1 MTMQTRTNSFGT
13 TPGGMFRPSLSVRLQ
28 AVTLALLTIAAI
40 VFAVLNFQQRRHFNF
55 PDDGAVWW
63 DAAAGVTA
71 RQVTPGSAAAKAGI
85 EPGDVLVAID
95 GAPVTRA
102 TDVTRDLYRAGLWRQ
117 VNYRV
122 LRQGESMIVP
132 VVTEP
137 APKPLTAENF
147 LRLVGLIYLLIGL
160 FIFARR
166 WNAPRAVHFYLFC
179 LVSFI
184 LYSFHYSGK
193 LSTFDTE
200 VYWANVVA
208 LLLQPALLVHFAMVF
223 PYSPRRLRLRAG
235 LVYTV
240 PAALLA
246 LHASVAAGILGFS
259 PWLGS
264 RWTLDRIELAYMGI
278 FSLAAAALF
287 FRNYRRA
294 TAGLVRQQ
302 LKLATAG
309 VVAGIVPFLCGYVVP
324 YLAGATMRPW
334 MNLWVLSLALVPL
347 GFGYAII
354 RYRLMDVDIMFQRGL
369 AYTAATAGVV
379 GVYFALVAAIGLM
392 FHTAWTTGPAGV
404 LLAIVSAAFLFEP
417 LRDWVQ
423 ERLDRFFYRDRLDY
437 RRTLVEFGR
446 TLTAGVHLEPM
457 LASLLDRVSQALL
470 VDRLAIFVE
479 EDAAQPGR
487 FTLARSLGVGWDGSL
502 DLRFLDRLDAEGRGY
517 LFFEPTDAP
526 GLDPEERRTVGQL
539 GLNYFLACRGHD
551 RTVAVLGLGKT
562 VDGDYL
568 SSDDLGLLFT
578 MAGYIAIAIDN
589 GRLYSSL
596 EQKASQI
603 ERLKD
608 FSENIV
614 ESLSVGVLTTDLDGR
629 IESWN
634 SFLEQRF
641 AVSRDGALGRLA
653 EEVLPPELAA
663 EIALSYGS
671 ELGGVVTIYKLS
683 LPAATGEIVVNVAIA
698 PLRGKAGEKLGRLV
712 LLDDIT
718 ERVQLEE
725 QMRQTEKLSSLG
737 LLAAGVA
744 HEVNTP
750 LAVISNYAQMLARQI
765 GSDDPRQMLVDK
777 IVKQTFRASEIT
789 SNLLNFS
796 RAASATFS
804 DVDLNSVIRDTLALV
819 RHPLGSSQIQV
830 ELLLDSDLP
839 AIFGNANRLQQVFLN
854 LFLNARDAM
863 PSGGRLTVVSSRSN
877 SHVEVHVSDTG
888 HGIRP
893 EHVNRVFDPFFTTK
907 IPGQGTGLGL
917 AVSYGII
924 REHGGK
930 VELESHPGRGT
941 SFRLEFPAPRK
952 EVHA

>member
-1 MTMQTRTNSFGT
+1 MQTPANSFGT
-13 TPGGMFRPSLSVRLQ
+13 ASGGMFRPSLPVRLQ
-28 AVTLALLTIAAI
+28 AVTLALLTIAAV
-40 VFAVLNFQQRRHFNF
+40 VFAILNFQQREHYNL
-55 PDDGAVWW
+55 PDDGVVWW

-71 RQVTPGSAAAKAGI
+71 RQVAPDSAAAKAGI

-95 GAPVTRA
+95 QAPISRA
-102 TDVTRDLYRAGLWRQ
+102 TDVTRDLYRAGLWTQ
-117 VNYRV
+117 VNYHV
-122 LRQGESMIVP
+122 ERQGESMVVP

-137 APKPLTAENF
+137 AQKPLAAENF
-147 LRLVGLIYLLIGL
+147 LRLVGLVYLLIGL
-160 FIFARR
+160 FIFVRR

-193 LSTFDTE
+193 LTTFDTE

-208 LLLQPALLVHFAMVF
+208 MLLMPALLVHFAMVF
-223 PYSPRRLRLRAG
+223 PYSPRRSRLRAG

-246 LHASVAAGILGFS
+246 LHASVAAGLFGFT

-264 RWTLDRIELAYMGI
+264 RWTLDRIELAYLGI
-278 FSLAAAALF
+278 YSLGAAALF
-287 FRNYRRA
+287 FRSYRRA
-294 TAGLVRQQ
+294 PAGLVRQQ
-302 LKLATAG
+302 LKVATAG
-309 VVAGIVPFLCGYVVP
+309 VVAGVVPFLGGYVAP
-324 YLAGATMRPW
+324 YLAGATIEPW
-334 MNLWVLSLALVPL
+334 MNLWVLSLVLVPL
-347 GFGYAII
+347 GFAYAII

-379 GVYFALVAAIGLM
+379 GVYFALVAAIGLL

-417 LRDWVQ
+417 LREWVQ
-423 ERLDRFFYRDRLDY
+423 GRLDRFFYRDRLDY

-457 LASLLDRVSQALL
+457 LASLLDRISQALL

-479 EDAAQPGR
+479 DAATPGR
-487 FTLARSLGVGWDGSL
+487 FVLARSLGASWDGSL
-502 DLRFLDRLDAEGRGY
+502 DLGFLGTLVSEGRGY
-517 LFFEPTDAP
+517 LFFESSDAP
-526 GLDPEERRTVGQL
+526 GLAPEERRTVDQL
-539 GLNYFLACRGHD
+539 GLNYFLACRVHD

-596 EQKASQI
+596 EQKATQI

-614 ESLSVGVLTTDLDGR
+614 ESLSVGVLTTDLEGR

-634 SFLEQRF
+634 TFLEQRF
-641 AVSRDGALGRLA
+641 GVTREGALGLPI
-653 EEVLPPELAA
+653 EDVLPPELAA
-663 EIALSYGS
+663 EIALSGD
-671 ELGGVVTIYKLS
+671 LDRGVSSIYKLP
-683 LPAATGEIVVNVAIA
+683 LRAATEEIVVNVAIA
-698 PLRGKAGEKLGRLV
+698 PLRGKAGEQLGRLV

-718 ERVQLEE
+718 ERVRMEAQV
-725 QMRQTEKLSSLG
+725 RQTEKLSSLG

-750 LAVISNYAQMLARQI
+750 LAVISNYAQLLARQI
-765 GSDDPRQMLVDK
+765 GTDDPRQMLVDK

-789 SNLLNFS
+789 GNLLNFS
-796 RAASATFS
+796 RAAGSTFA
-804 DVDLNSVIRDTLALV
+804 DVDLNGVIRDTLALV
-819 RHPLGSSQIQV
+819 RHPLNSSQVQV
-830 ELLLDSDLP
+830 DLMLDSGLP
-839 AIFGNANRLQQVFLN
+839 SIFGNANRLQQVFLN

-863 PSGGRLTVVSSRSN
+863 PSGGRLTVVSARSN
-877 SHVEVHVSDTG
+877 SHVEVHISDTG
-888 HGIRP
+888 HGISP

-941 SFRLEFPAPRK
+941 SFRLEFPASRK

>member
-1 MTMQTRTNSFGT
+1 MQTQSNSFGT
-13 TPGGMFRPSLSVRLQ
+13 GPDRMFRPSLSMRLQ

-40 VFAVLNFQQRRHFNF
+40 VFAFLNFQQRRHFNL
-55 PDDGAVWW
+55 PDDGVVWW
-63 DAAAGVTA
+63 DAAAGVAA
-71 RQVTPGSAAAKAGI
+71 RQVTPGSAAANAGI
-85 EPGDVLVAID
+85 EPGDVLLSVD
-95 GAPVTRA
+95 GARVTRA
-102 TDVTRDLYRAGLWRQ
+102 TDVARYLNRTGLWRQ
-117 VNYRV
+117 VNYRIV
-122 LRQGESMIVP
+122 RQGESMVVP
-132 VVTEP
+132 VVTQP
-137 APKPLTAENF
+137 APKPLSAENF
-147 LRLVGLIYLLIGL
+147 LRLVGLVYLLIGL
-160 FIFARR
+160 FIFVRR

-193 LSTFDTE
+193 FSTFDTE
-200 VYWANVVA
+200 IYWANVIA

-223 PYSPRRLRLRAG
+223 PYSPRRSRLRAG

-246 LHASVAAGILGFS
+246 LHASVAASVFGFT

-309 VVAGIVPFLCGYVVP
+309 VVAGIVPFLGGYILP
-324 YLAGATMRPW
+324 YLVGATMRPW
-334 MNLWVLSLALVPL
+334 MNLWVFSLALVPL

-404 LLAIVSAAFLFEP
+404 LLAIVAAAFLFEP

-470 VDRLAIFVE
+470 VDRLTIFV

-502 DLRFLDRLDAEGRGY
+502 DLRFLDRLAEGRGY
-517 LFFEPTDAP
+517 LFFETADTP
-526 GLDPEERRTVGQL
+526 GLDPEERRTVAQL
-539 GLNYFLACRGHD
+539 GLNYFLACRVHE

-568 SSDDLGLLFT
+568 SSDDLSLLFT

-614 ESLSVGVLTTDLDGR
+614 ESLSVGVLTTDLEGR

-641 AVSRDGALGRLA
+641 GVSREGALDRPA

-663 EIALSYGS
+663 EIALADGS
-671 ELGGVVTIYKLS
+671 GSGGGVVTIYKLRVPS
-683 LPAATGEIVVNVAIA
+683 ATAEIVVNVAIA
-698 PLRGKAGEKLGRLV
+698 PLRGKAGEQLGRLV

-765 GSDDPRQMLVDK
+765 GADDPRQLLVDK

-796 RAASATFS
+796 RAASSTFS
-804 DVDLNSVIRDTLALV
+804 DIDLNGVIRDTLALV

-830 ELLLDSDLP
+830 DLLLDSELP

-877 SHVEVHVSDTG
+877 SHVEVHVTDTG

-893 EHVNRVFDPFFTTK
+893 DHVNRVFDPFFTTK

-917 AVSYGII
+917 AVTYGII

-941 SFRLEFPAPRK
+941 SFRLEFPTSRK
-952 EVHA
+952 AVHA

>member
-1 MTMQTRTNSFGT
+1 MQTRANSFGT
-13 TPGGMFRPSLSVRLQ
+13 ASAGMFRPSLSVRLQ
-28 AVTLALLTIAAI
+28 AVTLALLTIAAV
-40 VFAVLNFQQRRHFNF
+40 VFAILNFQQREHYNL
-55 PDDGAVWW
+55 PDDGVVWW

-71 RQVTPGSAAAKAGI
+71 RQVTPNSSAAKAGI
-85 EPGDVLVAID
+85 QPGDVLVAID
-95 GAPVTRA
+95 GAPISRA
-102 TDVTRDLYRAGLWRQ
+102 TDVEHDLYRAGLWTQ

-122 LRQGESMIVP
+122 ERQGESMVVP
-132 VVTEP
+132 LVTEP
-137 APKPLTAENF
+137 APKPLAAENF
-147 LRLVGLIYLLIGL
+147 LRLVGLVYLLIGL
-160 FIFARR
+160 FIFVRR

-208 LLLQPALLVHFAMVF
+208 LLLMPALLAHFAMVF
-223 PYSPRRLRLRAG
+223 PYSTRRSRLRAG

-240 PAALLA
+240 PAALLG
-246 LHASVAAGILGFS
+246 LHVSVATGLLGFT

-264 RWTLDRIELAYMGI
+264 RWTLDRIELAYLGI
-278 FSLAAAALF
+278 YSLGAAALF
-287 FRNYRRA
+287 FRSYRRA

-302 LKLATAG
+302 LKVATAG
-309 VVAGIVPFLCGYVVP
+309 VVAGMVPFLGGYVLP

-334 MNLWVLSLALVPL
+334 MNLWVLSLVLVPV
-347 GFGYAII
+347 GFAYAII

-379 GVYFALVAAIGLM
+379 GVYFALVAAIGLL

-404 LLAIVSAAFLFEP
+404 LLAIVAAAFLFEP

-423 ERLDRFFYRDRLDY
+423 ARLDRFFYRDRLDY

-457 LASLLDRVSQALL
+457 LASLLDRISQALL
-470 VDRLAIFVE
+470 VDRMAIFVE
-479 EDAAQPGR
+479 DAAAPGR
-487 FTLARSLGVGWDGSL
+487 FVLARSVGAAWDGSL
-502 DLRFLDRLDAEGRGY
+502 DLGFLGTLVSEGRGY
-517 LFFEPTDAP
+517 LFFESSDAP
-526 GLDPEERRTVGQL
+526 GLGPEERRTVDQL
-539 GLNYFLACRGHD
+539 GLNYFLACRVHD

-568 SSDDLGLLFT
+568 SSDDLSLLFT
-578 MAGYIAIAIDN
+578 MAGYIAIAIEN

-596 EQKASQI
+596 EQKATQV

-641 AVSRDGALGRLA
+641 GVTREGAVGRLI
-653 EEVLPPELAA
+653 EDVLPPELAA
-663 EIALSYGS
+663 EIAFSGDL
-671 ELGGVVTIYKLS
+671 ERGVSSIYKLP
-683 LPAATGEIVVNVAIA
+683 LRTVAEEIVVNVAIA
-698 PLRGKAGEKLGRLV
+698 PLRGKAGEQLGRLV

-718 ERVQLEE
+718 ERVRMEE
-725 QMRQTEKLSSLG
+725 QIRQTEKLSSLG

-765 GSDDPRQMLVDK
+765 GTDDPRQLLVDK

-789 SNLLNFS
+789 GNLLNFS
-796 RAASATFS
+796 RAAGSTFA
-804 DVDLNSVIRDTLALV
+804 DVDLNAVIRDTLALV
-819 RHPLGSSQIQV
+819 RHPLNSSQVQV
-830 ELLLDSDLP
+830 DLMLDSSLP
-839 AIFGNANRLQQVFLN
+839 PIFGNANRLQQVFLN

-863 PSGGRLTVVSSRSN
+863 PSGGRLTVVSARSN
-877 SHVEVHVSDTG
+877 SHVEIHVSDTG

-917 AVSYGII
+917 AVSYGIV

-941 SFRLEFPAPRK
+941 SFRLEFPASRK

>member
-1 MTMQTRTNSFGT
+1 MKTRANSFGT
-13 TPGGMFRPSLSVRLQ
+13 TPAGMYRPSLPVRLQ
-28 AVTLALLTIAAI
+28 AVTLALLTIAAV
-40 VFAVLNFQQRRHFNF
+40 VFAILNFQQRQHFNL
-55 PDDGAVWW
+55 PDDGVVWW
-63 DAAAGVTA
+63 DAAGGVTA

-85 EPGDVLVAID
+85 QPGDVLHAID
-95 GAPVTRA
+95 GAPVARA
-102 TDVTRDLYRAGLWRQ
+102 TDVTRNLYRAGLWTQ
-117 VNYRV
+117 LNYRV
-122 LRQGESMIVP
+122 ERQGESIVVP

-137 APKPLTAENF
+137 AAKPLAAENF
-147 LRLVGLIYLLIGL
+147 LRLVGLVYLLIGL
-160 FIFARR
+160 FIFVRR

-208 LLLQPALLVHFAMVF
+208 LLLEPALLLHFAMVF
-223 PYSPRRLRLRAG
+223 PYHRRSPLRAG
-235 LVYTV
+235 LIYTV

-246 LHASVAAGILGFS
+246 LHASVAAGLFGFT

-264 RWTLDRIELAYMGI
+264 RWTLDRIELAYLGI

-287 FRNYRRA
+287 FRSYRRA
-294 TAGLVRQQ
+294 SAGLVRQQ
-302 LKLATAG
+302 LKVATAG
-309 VVAGIVPFLCGYVVP
+309 VVAGIVPFLFGYVGP
-324 YLAGATMRPW
+324 YLAGATIRPW
-334 MNLWVLSLALVPL
+334 MNLWVLSLVLVPI
-347 GFGYAII
+347 GFAYAII

-379 GVYFALVAAIGLM
+379 GVYFALVAAIGLL

-404 LLAIVSAAFLFEP
+404 LLAIVAAAFLFEP

-446 TLTAGVHLEPM
+446 TLTAGVLLEPM
-457 LASLLDRVSQALL
+457 LASLLDRISQALL
-470 VDRLAIFVE
+470 VDRMAIFVE
-479 EDAAQPGR
+479 DPAAPGR
-487 FTLARSLGVGWDGSL
+487 FAMARSLGVAWEGSL
-502 DLRFLDRLDAEGRGY
+502 DLGFLGTLAEGRGY
-517 LFFEPTDAP
+517 LFFESGDAP
-526 GLDPEERRTVGQL
+526 GLVPEERRTVEQL
-539 GLNYFLACRGHD
+539 GLNYFLACRVHE

-568 SSDDLGLLFT
+568 SSDDVSLLFT
-578 MAGYIAIAIDN
+578 MAGYIGIAIEN

-596 EQKASQI
+596 EQKATQI

-614 ESLSVGVLTTDLDGR
+614 ESLSVGVLTIDLDGR

-634 SFLEQRF
+634 SFLELRF
-641 AVSRDGALGRLA
+641 GVSREGAVGRLI
-653 EEVLPPELAA
+653 EDVMPPELAA
-663 EIALSYGS
+663 EIALSDDS
-671 ELGGVVTIYKLS
+671 EPGVASIYKLP
-683 LPAATGEIVVNVAIA
+683 LRTAAAEIVVNIAIA
-698 PLRGKAGEKLGRLV
+698 PLRDKAGERQGRLI

-718 ERVQLEE
+718 ERVSLEE
-725 QMRQTEKLSSLG
+725 QIRQTEKLSSLG

-750 LAVISNYAQMLARQI
+750 LAVISNYAQMLTRQI
-765 GSDDPRQMLVDK
+765 GPDDPRQMLVDK

-796 RAASATFS
+796 RAAGSTFA
-804 DVDLNSVIRDTLALV
+804 DVDLNAVIRDTLALV
-819 RHPLGSSQIQV
+819 RHPLSSSRV
-830 ELLLDSDLP
+830 EVDLLLDSSLP

>member
-1 MTMQTRTNSFGT
+1 MTMQTRSNSFGT
-13 TPGGMFRPSLSVRLQ
+13 APGGIFRPSLSVRLQ

-40 VFAVLNFQQRRHFNF
+40 VFAVLNFQQRRQFNL

-63 DAAAGVTA
+63 DASAGVTA
-71 RQVTPGSAAAKAGI
+71 RQVAPNSAAARAGI
-85 EPGDVLVAID
+85 EPGDLLLSID

-122 LRQGESMIVP
+122 VRQGETLVVP

-137 APKPLTAENF
+137 APKPLNAENF
-147 LRLVGLIYLLIGL
+147 LRLVGLVYLLIGL

-223 PYSPRRLRLRAG
+223 PYGRRNSRLWAG
-235 LVYTV
+235 LVYSV

-246 LHASVAAGILGFS
+246 LHASVAMGLFGFS

-264 RWTLDRIELAYMGI
+264 RWTLDRIELAYMAI

-287 FRNYRRA
+287 FRNYRRS

-309 VVAGIVPFLCGYVVP
+309 VVAGIVPFLCGYVIP
-324 YLAGATMRPW
+324 YMAGATIKPW
-334 MNLWVLSLALVPL
+334 MNLWVLSLALIPL
-347 GFGYAII
+347 GFAYAII

-392 FHTAWTTGPAGV
+392 FHTAWTAGPAGV

-417 LRDWVQ
+417 LREWVQ

-479 EDAAQPGR
+479 DAAEPGR
-487 FTLARSLGVGWDGSL
+487 FTLARSIGVGWDGSL
-502 DLRFLDRLDAEGRGY
+502 DLRFLDRLAEGRGY
-517 LFFEPTDAP
+517 LFFEPADAP
-526 GLDPEERRTVGQL
+526 GLDPEERRTVSQL
-539 GLNYFLACRGHD
+539 GLNYFLACRVHE

-568 SSDDLGLLFT
+568 SSDDLSLLFT
-578 MAGYIAIAIDN
+578 MTGYIAIAIDN

-614 ESLSVGVLTTDLDGR
+614 ESLSVGVLTTDLEGR

-634 SFLEQRF
+634 GFLEQRF
-641 AVSRDGALGRLA
+641 GVSREGALGLPA

-663 EIALSYGS
+663 EIALAGGS
-671 ELGGVVTIYKLS
+671 ENAGVVTIYKLRV
-683 LPAATGEIVVNVAIA
+683 PAAAAEIVVNVAIA
-698 PLRGKAGEKLGRLV
+698 PLRGKAGEQLGRLV
-712 LLDDIT
+712 LLDEIT

-796 RAASATFS
+796 RAASATFA
-804 DVDLNSVIRDTLALV
+804 DVDLNAVIRDTLALV

-830 ELLLDSDLP
+830 DMLLDSDLP

-863 PSGGRLTVVSSRSN
+863 PSGGRLTVVSTRSN
-877 SHVEVHVSDTG
+877 SHVEVHVTDTG

-930 VELESHPGRGT
+930 VELESNPGRGT
-941 SFRLEFPAPRK
+941 SFRLEFPASRK
-952 EVHA
+952 TVHA

>member
-1 MTMQTRTNSFGT
+1 MQTRTNSFGT
-13 TPGGMFRPSLSVRLQ
+13 APGGMFRPSLSVRLQ

-40 VFAVLNFQQRRHFNF
+40 VFAVLNFQQRRHFNL
-55 PDDGAVWW
+55 PDDGVVWW

-85 EPGDVLVAID
+85 EPGDVLVAIS

-117 VNYRV
+117 LNYRV
-122 LRQGESMIVP
+122 LRQGESMVVP

-147 LRLVGLIYLLIGL
+147 LRLVGLVYLLIGL
-160 FIFARR
+160 FIFVRR

-223 PYSPRRLRLRAG
+223 PYSPRRSRLRAG
-235 LVYTV
+235 LIYTV
-240 PAALLA
+240 PAALVA
-246 LHASVAAGILGFS
+246 LHASVAAGLFGFS

-354 RYRLMDVDIMFQRGL
+354 RYRLMDVDIMFHRGL

-446 TLTAGVHLEPM
+446 TLTAGVHLKPM
-457 LASLLDRVSQALL
+457 LASMLDRVSQALL

-487 FTLARSLGVGWDGSL
+487 FTLARSIGVGWDGSL

-539 GLNYFLACRGHD
+539 GLNYFLACRVHD

-578 MAGYIAIAIDN
+578 MAGYIAIAIEN

-603 ERLKD
+603 EHLKD

-653 EEVLPPELAA
+653 EDVLPPELAA
-663 EIALSYGS
+663 EIALSDGS

-765 GSDDPRQMLVDK
+765 GTDDPRQMLVDK

-796 RAASATFS
+796 RAASATFA
-804 DVDLNSVIRDTLALV
+804 DVDLNAVIRDTLALV